1 MDMIFKFRE
10 SAGLG
15 GNAQVVGETLHAI
28 SKRNG
33 KLTPVLV
40 VDSARPAKSPLHRYF
55 EWNDKKAA
63 DEHRKDQARYLISC
77 IVTIEVGG
85 DETRPVRSFV
95 SVNSSY
101 EPVEVVMSNAAMREQ
116 ALLDVKDAIS
126 SLREKL
132 KAFEEFADVLAALEV
147 AEKAASKHFV
157 AKARKAGTKALTR

>member
-1 MDMIFKFRE
+1 MDMVFKFRE

-15 GNAQVVGETLHAI
+15 GNAQVVGETFHAI

-40 VDSARPAKSPLHRYF
+40 VDSARSVKSPLHRYF

-63 DEHRKDQARYLISC
+63 DEHRKEQARYLISC
-77 IVTIEVGG
+77 VVTIEQDG
-85 DETRPVRSFV
+85 EATRPVRSFV
-95 SVNSSY
+95 SINHSY
-101 EPVEVVMSNAAMREQ
+101 EPIEVVMSNAGMREQ
-116 ALLDVKDAIS
+116 ALQDVRDAIG

-147 AEKAASKHFV
+147 AERAASRHFKPKKDRRV
-157 AKARKAGTKALTR
+157 TATR